1 MFLHVV
7 TRLALQRRIYKDLR
21 VTEHHNSEY
30 RYSTVY
36 VNTSQHSANKSRQT
50 EDVGVCCMQIQWAIF
65 QRVNIITEEKGKT
78 GMKGKK
84 KKRILPKNKTQKGK
98 MQYKKYFLGKHTCG
112 CTLNC
117 HECYHLLSGECE
129 NKTCLL
135 KIGNFKAYKLILML

>member
-1 MFLHVV
+1 M
-7 TRLALQRRIYKDLR
+7 
-21 VTEHHNSEY
+21 
-30 RYSTVY
+30 
-36 VNTSQHSANKSRQT
+36 
-50 EDVGVCCMQIQWAIF
+50 CCMQIQWAIF

-135 KIGNFKAYKLILML
+135 KLQGIQIDFNALRNACKREDSLRGKKQIC